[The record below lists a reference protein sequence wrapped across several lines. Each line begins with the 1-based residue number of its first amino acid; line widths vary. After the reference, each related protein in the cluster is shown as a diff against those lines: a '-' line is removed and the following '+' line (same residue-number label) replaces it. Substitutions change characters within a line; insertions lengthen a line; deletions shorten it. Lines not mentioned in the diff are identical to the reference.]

1 VTCLLGRPRSR
12 PSQSEV
18 DLPSEDGRN
27 ANPPECFDTLSENGI
42 MEGVRNKN
50 YMVSTNNMPNKTTK
64 TSIGGLR
71 PLVLAILASATMTIC
86 TLAGVASG
94 YLFYEVIEI
103 PYFYDL
109 YRSLVHPLEASGLLP
124 AVGPRFESVPDQQ
137 ATELATG
144 SNPRI
149 NILLVGLDQRWEVE
163 HRAFRTD
170 TMMIASLHP
179 ETNEAML
186 FSIPRDLYVEVPGHG
201 KQRINIAHV
210 LGETQDYPGG
220 GPALLMDTIQQNF
233 GIPLHG
239 YVMINFQG
247 FREVVDLLGGV
258 DIYVDKEIWDSSY
271 PDDRGSEI
279 TIHIPAGQQHM
290 DSETLLIYCRSRHG
304 SDDFHRMAR
313 QQKALV
319 ALTKKALSLQMLPRL
334 PELLQAMSNTFY
346 TDLSP
351 TTLIRLAEMA
361 SRVGPDNVRSV
372 VIDRSYL
379 DPSQRQAG
387 DEPSLLYPDWDK
399 IHALVDEVF
408 YE

>member
-1 VTCLLGRPRSR
+1 M
-12 PSQSEV
+12 
-18 DLPSEDGRN
+18 
-27 ANPPECFDTLSENGI
+27 AKKTL
-42 MEGVRNKN
+42 
-50 YMVSTNNMPNKTTK
+50 KTGL
-64 TSIGGLR
+64 GGLR

-94 YLFYEVIEI
+94 YLFYELIEI
-103 PYFYDL
+103 PYFYDI
-109 YRSLVHPLEASGLLP
+109 YRTLVHPLEASGLLP
-124 AVGPRFESVPDQQ
+124 AVGPRFESVPDEQ
-137 ATELATG
+137 ATELAIE

-149 NILLVGLDQRWEVE
+149 NILLIGLDQRWEVA

-170 TMMIASLHP
+170 TMMIASLHS
-179 ETNEAML
+179 ETGEAML
-186 FSIPRDLYVEVPGHG
+186 LSIPRDLYVEVPGHG
-201 KQRINIAHV
+201 RQRINIAHV

-220 GPALLMDTIQQNF
+220 GPALLMDTIQQDF

-258 DIYVDKEIWDSSY
+258 DIYVDKEVWDNSY
-271 PDDRGSEI
+271 PDDRGGEI
-279 TIHIPAGQQHM
+279 TVHIPAGQQHM

-304 SDDFHRMAR
+304 SDDFDRMAR

-319 ALTKKALSLQMLPRL
+319 ALAKKALSLQMLRRL
-334 PELLQAMSNTFY
+334 PELLQAMSDTFD
-346 TDLSP
+346 TDLSM
-351 TTLIRLAEMA
+351 TTIVRLAEMA
-361 SRVGPDNVRSV
+361 SQVDPENMQSV
-372 VIDRSYL
+372 VIDRNYL

-399 IHALVDEVF
+399 IHTLVEEVF

>member
-1 VTCLLGRPRSR
+1 MAKKTLKSGLG
-12 PSQSEV
+12 
-18 DLPSEDGRN
+18 G
-27 ANPPECFDTLSENGI
+27 F
-42 MEGVRNKN
+42 
-50 YMVSTNNMPNKTTK
+50 
-64 TSIGGLR
+64 R
-71 PLVLAILASATMTIC
+71 PLILAILASTTMTIC

-94 YLFYEVIEI
+94 YLFYELIEI
-103 PYFYDL
+103 PYFYDI
-109 YRSLVHPLEASGLLP
+109 YRTLVHPLEASGLLP

-137 ATELATG
+137 ATEIAMEG
-144 SNPRI
+144 NPRI
-149 NILLVGLDQRWEVE
+149 NILLIGLDQRWEVA
-163 HRAFRTD
+163 HRSFRTD
-170 TMMIASLHP
+170 TMMIASLHS
-179 ETNEAML
+179 ETGEAML

-210 LGETQDYPGG
+210 LGETNDYPGG
-220 GPALLMDTIQQNF
+220 GPALLMDTIQQDF

-271 PDDRGSEI
+271 PDDRGGEI

-290 DSETLLIYCRSRHG
+290 DSEMLLIYCRSRHG
-304 SDDFHRMAR
+304 SDDFDRMAR

-319 ALTKKALSLQMLPRL
+319 ALAKKALSLQMLPRL
-334 PELLQAMSNTFY
+334 PELLQTLSDTFY
-346 TDLSP
+346 TDLSA
-351 TTLIRLAEMA
+351 TTVFRLAEMA
-361 SRVGPDNVRSV
+361 SQVDPENMKSV
-372 VIDRSYL
+372 VIDRNYL

-399 IHALVDEVF
+399 IHTLVDEVF

>member
-1 VTCLLGRPRSR
+1 M
-12 PSQSEV
+12 
-18 DLPSEDGRN
+18 
-27 ANPPECFDTLSENGI
+27 A
-42 MEGVRNKN
+42 K
-50 YMVSTNNMPNKTTK
+50 KTFK
-64 TSIGGLR
+64 TGLGGLR
-71 PLVLAILASATMTIC
+71 PLVVAILASATMTIC

-94 YLFYEVIEI
+94 YLFYELIEI
-103 PYFYDL
+103 PYFYDI
-109 YRSLVHPLEASGLLP
+109 YRTLVHPLEASGLLP
-124 AVGPRFESVPDQQ
+124 AVGPRFESVPDEQ
-137 ATELATG
+137 ATELAME

-149 NILLVGLDQRWEVE
+149 NILLIGLDQRWDVA

-170 TMMIASLHP
+170 TMMIASLHA
-179 ETNEAML
+179 ETGEAML

-210 LGETQDYPGG
+210 LGETNDYPGG
-220 GPALLMDTIQQNF
+220 GPALLMDTIQQDF

-271 PDDRGSEI
+271 PDDRGGEI
-279 TIHIPAGQQHM
+279 TVHIPAGQQHM

-304 SDDFHRMAR
+304 SDDFDRMAR
-313 QQKALV
+313 QQKAIV
-319 ALTKKALSLQMLPRL
+319 ALTKKALSLQMLSRL
-334 PELLQAMSNTFY
+334 PELLEAMSNTFD
-346 TDLSP
+346 TDLSLA
-351 TTLIRLAEMA
+351 TIVRLAEMA
-361 SRVGPDNVRSV
+361 SKVDPENMQSV
-372 VIDRSYL
+372 VIDRDYL

>member
-1 VTCLLGRPRSR
+1 MFS
-12 PSQSEV
+12 
-18 DLPSEDGRN
+18 
-27 ANPPECFDTLSENGI
+27 A
-42 MEGVRNKN
+42 
-50 YMVSTNNMPNKTTK
+50 NNMANKTTK
-64 TSIGGLR
+64 TRISGLR
-71 PLVLAILASATMTIC
+71 PLALVILASATMTLC
-86 TLAGVASG
+86 TVAGVASG
-94 YLFYEVIEI
+94 YLFYELIEI

-109 YRSLVHPLEASGLLP
+109 YRTLVHPLEASGLLP

-137 ATELATG
+137 ATELAMS
-144 SNPRI
+144 SNPRL
-149 NILLVGLDQRWEVE
+149 NILLIGLDQRWEVE

-170 TMMIASLHP
+170 TMMIASLHSD
-179 ETNEAML
+179 TNEAML

-201 KQRINIAHV
+201 KRRINIAHV

-220 GPALLMDTIQQNF
+220 GPALLMDTIQQDF

-239 YVMINFQG
+239 YVMIDFQG

-258 DIYVDKEIWDSSY
+258 DIYVDKEIWDNKY
-271 PDDRGSEI
+271 PDDRGGEI

-290 DSETLLIYCRSRHG
+290 DSETLLRYCRSRHG
-304 SDDFHRMAR
+304 SDDFDRMAR

-319 ALTKKALSLQMLPRL
+319 ALGKKALNLEILPRL
-334 PELLQAMSNTFY
+334 PELLQALSDTFY

-351 TTLIRLAEMA
+351 TTIVRLAEMA
-361 SRVGPDNVRSV
+361 ARVDPDSIRSV
-372 VIDRSYL
+372 VIDRSRL
-379 DPSQRQAG
+379 DPTQRQPG

>member
-1 VTCLLGRPRSR
+1 M
-12 PSQSEV
+12 
-18 DLPSEDGRN
+18 
-27 ANPPECFDTLSENGI
+27 AKKTL
-42 MEGVRNKN
+42 
-50 YMVSTNNMPNKTTK
+50 KTGL
-64 TSIGGLR
+64 GGLR

-94 YLFYEVIEI
+94 YLFYELIEI
-103 PYFYDL
+103 PYFYDI
-109 YRSLVHPLEASGLLP
+109 YRTLVHPLEASGLLP
-124 AVGPRFESVPDQQ
+124 AVGPRFESVPDEQ
-137 ATELATG
+137 ATELAIE

-149 NILLVGLDQRWEVE
+149 NILLIGLDQRWEVA

-170 TMMIASLHP
+170 TMMIASLHS
-179 ETNEAML
+179 ETGEAML
-186 FSIPRDLYVEVPGHG
+186 LSIPRDLYVEVPGHG

-220 GPALLMDTIQQNF
+220 GPALLMDTIQQDF
-233 GIPLHG
+233 GIPVHG

-258 DIYVDKEIWDSSY
+258 DIYVDKEVWDNSY
-271 PDDRGSEI
+271 PDDRGGEI
-279 TIHIPAGQQHM
+279 TVHIPAGQQHM

-304 SDDFHRMAR
+304 SDDFDRMAR

-319 ALTKKALSLQMLPRL
+319 ALAKKALSLQMLRRL
-334 PELLQAMSNTFY
+334 PELLQAMSDTFD
-346 TDLSP
+346 TDLSM
-351 TTLIRLAEMA
+351 TTIVRLAEMA
-361 SRVGPDNVRSV
+361 SQVDPENMQSV
-372 VIDRSYL
+372 VIDRNYL

-399 IHALVDEVF
+399 IHTLVEEVF